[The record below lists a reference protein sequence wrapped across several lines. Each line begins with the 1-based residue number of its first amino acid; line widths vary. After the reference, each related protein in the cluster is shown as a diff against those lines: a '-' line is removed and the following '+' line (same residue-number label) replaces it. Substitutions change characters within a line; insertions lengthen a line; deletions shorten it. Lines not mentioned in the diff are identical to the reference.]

1 MTYRQSSNLGVSY
14 YRALKPIVDKKYDKS
29 SFFFSSSSPRWNYT
43 YKVRAGVQIERPG
56 ALRLVATFYQQQG
69 FFSNFKHK
77 VTEATGIA
85 CPILDHFR

>member
-1 MTYRQSSNLGVSY
+1 MLVSMNICFNFFLPQMATMTYRQSSNLGVSY

-69 FFSNFKHK
+69 FF
-77 VTEATGIA
+77 
-85 CPILDHFR
+85 